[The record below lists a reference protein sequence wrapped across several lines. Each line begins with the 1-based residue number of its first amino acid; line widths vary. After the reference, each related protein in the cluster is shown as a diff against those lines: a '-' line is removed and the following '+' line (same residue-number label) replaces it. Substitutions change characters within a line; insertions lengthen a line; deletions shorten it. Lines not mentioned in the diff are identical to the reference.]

1 MEILKKIDDL
11 LIGWGISP
19 SRADMLDQFIAFA
32 LILAVAFLADALC
45 RKILLKVVAQLVKK
59 TKATWDD
66 IVFDRKVMV
75 HLSRMV
81 APVIIYLFVP
91 LAFVEVGS
99 SAMDFIRRI
108 CLIYIII
115 TFLSFVNSFLKAVYS
130 VYSEKE
136 QFRDRPLKGMLQ
148 TMQVI
153 LWLVGG
159 IVVAAAGVKLVQ
171 NVGERSNTTL
181 DILSVVLLAAGITAF
196 VYSVGEFST
205 NLIAGIVALFAAI
218 VLLGLFAA
226 RQLKLEHPVL
236 NVRPMA
242 SFRFWPACLLVVV
255 SMMTT
260 FSMSVLLPLYFEG
273 AYGMTAL
280 IAGLLILPAIACNAV
295 TSIVGG
301 RVMDARGAWPLL
313 PVGFALIAVGQTAI
327 SMTAASMNI
336 GVVVALTVVVYAG
349 VGLVLSPSQTAGLE
363 TLPVAEHPHGTAL
376 LNTWN
381 MIAASFGPSLFIG
394 LLSSSAATA
403 GAAGAATDV
412 AQAIGFAAA
421 VRVAA
426 VIAVV
431 GFVASLVY
439 ARRESHMSH

>member
-19 SRADMLDQFIAFA
+19 SRADMFDQFIAFA

-159 IVVAAAGVKLVQ
+159 IVV
-171 NVGERSNTTL
+171 VGELIGR
-181 DILSVVLLAAGITAF
+181 DPLSLLAGLGA
-196 VYSVGEFST
+196 S
-205 NLIAGIVALFAAI
+205 AAI
-218 VLLGLFAA
+218 LMLVFKDSIMGFVSGVQLSANDMLKVGDWIEMPKYGANGTVIEVTLNTVKSAQLG
-226 RQLKLEHPVL
+226 QYHYHHPSL
-236 NVRPMA
+236 
-242 SFRFWPACLLVVV
+242 PACQR
-255 SMMTT
+255 
-260 FSMSVLLPLYFEG
+260 LLPEL
-273 AYGMTAL
+273 
-280 IAGLLILPAIACNAV
+280 
-295 TSIVGG
+295 
-301 RVMDARGAWPLL
+301 ARHARERW
-313 PVGFALIAVGQTAI
+313 
-327 SMTAASMNI
+327 AASEAQYQYRHDQRPFLHP
-336 GVVVALTVVVYAG
+336 GDAG
-349 VGLVLSPSQTAGLE
+349 KISQDTATERLC
-363 TLPVAEHPHGTAL
+363 
-376 LNTWN
+376 
-381 MIAASFGPSLFIG
+381 
-394 LLSSSAATA
+394 
-403 GAAGAATDV
+403 GADGGSD
-412 AQAIGFAAA
+412 
-421 VRVAA
+421 
-426 VIAVV
+426 
-431 GFVASLVY
+431 
-439 ARRESHMSH
+439 